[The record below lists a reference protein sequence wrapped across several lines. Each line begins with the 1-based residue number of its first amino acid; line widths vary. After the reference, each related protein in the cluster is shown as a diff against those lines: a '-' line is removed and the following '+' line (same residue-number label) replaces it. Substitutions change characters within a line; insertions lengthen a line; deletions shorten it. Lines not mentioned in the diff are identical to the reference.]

1 MGGGLCPL
9 HRPRS
14 QSTAESK
21 SFSRMRPRDLNI
33 PHETHDEHTLPLAG
47 RGNTT
52 RRALTVT
59 IENAM
64 RKAGFGDGCVGRHG
78 SSW

>member
-1 MGGGLCPL
+1 
-9 HRPRS
+9 
-14 QSTAESK
+14 
-21 SFSRMRPRDLNI
+21 MRPRDLNI